1 LDRPDDDLSSIFLM
15 AEGRQG
21 PQVREIVGPRGMSRD
36 AKGSLE
42 EALRTGTSRAVAGA
56 AIAAVAA
63 TNPVTA
69 ALYAAYTVAK
79 YAYPIVKAGV
89 QEKVRTGDSD
99 KAVEAMKRE
108 TVKQVGKATVD
119 ATVSA
124 VSAAVVDGAVK
135 SAGVSITEP
144 AKKFVST
151 AVSEAIEEMVEQ

>member
-1 LDRPDDDLSSIFLM
+1 MPVRDDFRPDFILM

-21 PQVREIVGPRGMSRD
+21 PQVREIVGTRGMSREK
-36 AKGSLE
+36 KGSLE
-42 EALRTGTSRAVAGA
+42 GALKTGGARAVAGA

-89 QEKVRTGDSD
+89 EEKVRTGDSD
-99 KAVEAMKRE
+99 KAVEAMKDE
-108 TVKQVGKATVD
+108 TVKQVGRAAVD

-124 VSAAVVDGAVK
+124 VSDAVVDGAVK
-135 SAGVSITEP
+135 SAGIAVPEP
-144 AKKFVST
+144 AKKFVSA